1 MVVKS
6 IEKKESCE
14 REWGMVANASLGV
27 PEGIWTEILHTVSR
41 EDPWGVR
48 LARVKDL
55 GLGKLKEQKESQVGW
70 RSGKEQEGG
79 RKEGRQDSG
88 QGCVYEQ
95 PRRL

>member
-1 MVVKS
+1 M
-6 IEKKESCE
+6 
-14 REWGMVANASLGV
+14 
-27 PEGIWTEILHTVSR
+27 
-41 EDPWGVR
+41 R

-79 RKEGRQDSG
+79 KKEGRQDSG

-95 PRRL
+95 QRRI